1 MAKEGYWSYSQQVD
15 IERTVSGLLISRRR
29 LVATAGAAMFLSG
42 CRLVNRLETQ
52 PRASA
57 PAPAP
62 SAVAAQSP
70 AGTAL
75 EQQYDV
81 RLITK
86 AMNDERHLVSSE
98 LNGADILLEWDE
110 ERIKII
116 QEALAI
122 LPDVFYRG
130 KTDRR
135 SGDYRRVHLALLK
148 QVDTPGHTFAIAA
161 ETRPYFNTDPV
172 VIFIAQAFPTSAR
185 GRAYSRSVVIHELA
199 HKVSTIEHT
208 DSYEAFFKPTGMKTP
223 EDLRTTYASIAK
235 RDSSGRQSFTSA
247 SNYGA
252 SNMEE
257 HGAIAAEHYAMG
269 KEIFYNGLNPGGVP
283 ELGSLDAMGYLGY
296 QRFLGKENTDN
307 FYAALKKNM
316 FDGREYNAQKVI

>member
-1 MAKEGYWSYSQQVD
+1 L
-15 IERTVSGLLISRRR
+15 ERTRSGLFVSRRR
-29 LVATAGAAMFLSG
+29 FVATAGAALFLSG
-42 CRLVNRLETQ
+42 CRLVNRIESSQTGA
-52 PRASA
+52 PASA
-57 PAPAP
+57 APAAP
-62 SAVAAQSP
+62 TPAVQSP
-70 AGTAL
+70 LAAEL
-75 EQQYDV
+75 EQKYDI

-98 LNGADILLEWDE
+98 VNGVDVLLEWDE

-116 QEALAI
+116 GEALAV

-135 SGDYRRVHLALLK
+135 SGDFRRVHMALLK

-172 VIFIAQAFPTSAR
+172 VIFIANAFPTSAR

-208 DSYEAFFKPTGMKTP
+208 DSYEVFFKPTGMKTP
-223 EDLRTTYASIAK
+223 EDLRNTYASIASH
-235 RDSSGRQSFTSA
+235 DASGRQTFTSA

-269 KEIFYNGLNPGGVP
+269 KEIFYKGLAPGGSP
-283 ELGSLDAMGYLGY
+283 ELGILDSMGYLGY
-296 QRFLGKENTDN
+296 QRFLGKDNTDN
-307 FYAALKKNM
+307 FYQALKKNM
-316 FDGREYNAQKVI
+316 FEGREYDAQKVL